1 MKKQTVTVT
10 VNNEHLART
19 LGVKPGTTMTVEVKN
34 GVPINREW
42 RNRFK
47 DAPIDGCITIS
58 ENTKAAPTKSIK
70 EDKIK

>member
-19 LGVKPGTTMTVEVKN
+19 LGLKKGAKVQVEVKG
-34 GVPINREW
+34 GVPVNREW

-47 DAPIDGCITIS
+47 DAKIDGCITIS
-58 ENTKAAPTKSIK
+58 ENVKAAPAKPTK
-70 EDKIK
+70 EDESK